1 MTLIPF
7 PSADLDRLALRLL
20 DLTGD
25 VRRLARRARE
35 QELDAVPLHAN
46 KIQEWLTKLESW
58 SLDAAA
64 RTEAEINR
72 QRGAKRARELL
83 TQAAPER
90 PTKAKSKRR
99 RK

>member
-20 DLTGD
+20 DLTGE
-25 VRRLARRARE
+25 VRRLARRTRE

-64 RTEAEINR
+64 RSPARPRVANSG
-72 QRGAKRARELL
+72 GAGATDEGKDETSPQVDALI
-83 TQAAPER
+83 
-90 PTKAKSKRR
+90 
-99 RK
+99 

>member
-20 DLTGD
+20 DLTGE
-25 VRRLARRARE
+25 VRRLARRTRE

-72 QRGAKRARELL
+72 QHGARRARELL
-83 TQAAPER
+83 THATPER
-90 PTKAKSKRR
+90 PTKAKIKRR

>member
-25 VRRLARRARE
+25 VRRLARRTRE